1 MNNNEWKWVYVSLI
15 AAVLFIILMF
25 VASGTMDGMSGG
37 YAVMFISFFLTL
49 SSFAVALLFFTRARA
64 MDDILRG
71 KNLLAHWV
79 YQAEET
85 RKSAEREFVNYKESN
100 RALLYVVGG
109 FILIAMLLM
118 VIFGE
123 EAGVTT
129 AGILF
134 IVLIIIA
141 IVSVVA
147 PRLELKRALN
157 ASREAYITDT
167 GIIYEGAVY
176 PFQSFLMKMDG
187 VRFMKGTPRKPPIIG
202 FSFMQLVGLFI
213 LRPFEISVP
222 VPAGEE
228 KTAQEIVRKLGGSA
242 IGEEV
247 AKPGSGSCPSCGVP
261 MGPDEGFC
269 ELCESKSSLN
279 SHETLKL
286 LLHCPSCGVSLQPGT
301 KFCRSCGEKIS

>member
-1 MNNNEWKWVYVSLI
+1 MNNNEWKWVYISLI

-25 VASGTMDGMSGG
+25 MASGTMDGMSGG

-79 YQAEET
+79 YPVEET

-109 FILIAMLLM
+109 FIFIAMLLM
-118 VIFGE
+118 IIFGE

-141 IVSVVA
+141 IV
-147 PRLELKRALN
+147 
-157 ASREAYITDT
+157 
-167 GIIYEGAVY
+167 
-176 PFQSFLMKMDG
+176 
-187 VRFMKGTPRKPPIIG
+187 
-202 FSFMQLVGLFI
+202 
-213 LRPFEISVP
+213 
-222 VPAGEE
+222 
-228 KTAQEIVRKLGGSA
+228 
-242 IGEEV
+242 
-247 AKPGSGSCPSCGVP
+247 
-261 MGPDEGFC
+261 
-269 ELCESKSSLN
+269 
-279 SHETLKL
+279 
-286 LLHCPSCGVSLQPGT
+286 
-301 KFCRSCGEKIS
+301 